1 VHVLANRRFRHY
13 LFRPFRPDPLPDPM
27 RRVALLA
34 RRLTVAGQ
42 DGFYERHQP
51 REHRP
56 APLGLLPRRRL
67 CIGQGLTHLPPM
79 HSQLPRHS
87 AYASYAEFV
96 FPAYLLE

>member
-1 VHVLANRRFRHY
+1 
-13 LFRPFRPDPLPDPM
+13 M
-27 RRVALLA
+27 RRVSLLA

-42 DGFYERHQP
+42 DGFNERHQP

-56 APLGLLPRRRL
+56 APRGLLPRRRL

-87 AYASYAEFV
+87 AYGSYAEFV

>member
-1 VHVLANRRFRHY
+1 
-13 LFRPFRPDPLPDPM
+13 M

-34 RRLTVAGQ
+34 RRLTVASQ
-42 DGFYERHQP
+42 NGFNEWNQP

-56 APLGLLPRRRL
+56 APLGLLPRWRL

-87 AYASYAEFV
+87 SYGPYAEFV
-96 FPAYLLE
+96 FTAYLLE

>member
-1 VHVLANRRFRHY
+1 
-13 LFRPFRPDPLPDPM
+13 M

-34 RRLTVAGQ
+34 RRLTVASQ
-42 DGFYERHQP
+42 DGFNERHQP
-51 REHRP
+51 CEHRP

-87 AYASYAEFV
+87 SYRPYAKFV